1 MFARLTSTL
10 FALAAVSA
18 VFAAPGA
25 TTEQCN
31 GGEVQCCNSVQDANN
46 LDSSVKKII
55 TGLLHLDLKQI
66 TGQVGVTCTS
76 VNVLGIGG
84 GSSWYGF
91 AFSYSYILASDWAI
105 GVCSTQQKVCC
116 TNNSFH
122 GLIAL
127 GCTPINVSV

>member
-84 GSSWYGF
+84 GSS
-91 AFSYSYILASDWAI
+91 
-105 GVCSTQQKVCC
+105 CTQQKVCC